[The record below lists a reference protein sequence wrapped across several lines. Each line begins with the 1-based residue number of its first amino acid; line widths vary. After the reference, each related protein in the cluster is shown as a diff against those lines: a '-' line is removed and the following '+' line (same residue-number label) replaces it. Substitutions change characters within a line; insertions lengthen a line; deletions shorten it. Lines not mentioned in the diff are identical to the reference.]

1 MATNKIRVAVAAAA
15 LAPMIALGSG
25 IATAAPAESPVPVQ
39 MADTSEPA
47 SPVQVEPA
55 ALGLLPAFAFPG
67 CIAMIL
73 SIVGL
78 APGVACVV
86 AV

>member
-1 MATNKIRVAVAAAA
+1 MATNKIRAAVAAAT

-39 MADTSEPA
+39 IADISAPA
-47 SPVQVEPA
+47 SPVQVEPV
-55 ALGLLPAFAFPG
+55 ALGLLSPFAFPG

-78 APGVACVV
+78 APGAACVV
-86 AV
+86 MV